1 MEKEFKEIELLLRGI
16 CFRVKVVGRFVLKD
30 FDLSTSQFDILQYL
44 YFEGPKRMS
53 ELSKKMGV
61 TKSTMTGLVS
71 RMESAGYVKKRPF
84 ERDKRVFLV
93 EISSQ
98 GEKIIRKVIEKRV
111 KFVARSL
118 KNIDHS
124 ELLGNLRKVNL
135 AISKEFDQ
143 LKRS

>member
-30 FDLSTSQFDILQYL
+30 FDLSASQFDILQYL

-71 RMESAGYVKKRPF
+71 RMESTGYVEKRPF
-84 ERDKRVFLV
+84 EKDRRVILV

-98 GEKIIRKVIEKRV
+98 GEGIIKKVIEKRV
-111 KFVARSL
+111 KFVASSL
-118 KNIDHS
+118 KNIDRS
-124 ELLGNLRKVNL
+124 ELLDNLRKVNV

-143 LKRS
+143 LKGN